1 MTKIHRLF
9 TGKALKRKWKED
21 KLIRQLE
28 KKQEKER
35 EEEEKQKQIEAEKRL
50 LERLSKK

>member
-1 MTKIHRLF
+1 MALF

-35 EEEEKQKQIEAEKRL
+35 EEEEKLKQIEAEKQL
-50 LERLSKK
+50 LERLGESLL